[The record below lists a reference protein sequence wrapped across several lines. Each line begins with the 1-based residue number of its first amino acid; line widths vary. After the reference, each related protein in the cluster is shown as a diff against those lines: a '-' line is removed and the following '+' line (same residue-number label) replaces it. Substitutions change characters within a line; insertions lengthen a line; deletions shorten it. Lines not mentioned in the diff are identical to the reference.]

1 MENPE
6 SRSKFQ
12 KWVAHVTLYKSD
24 DRKFYCQRSNW
35 IPTCRQNTGSPP
47 LLSMIMILATSLTFF
62 LSNYF
67 SNTSFMYYRNDYLED
82 LNGEHKLPEIVNFLQ
97 FRSGG
102 SWIGFLTVFTSFFF
116 ATELQMYVSNV
127 FAILFISIPIEM
139 VHGTMCLLKL
149 FFLASFSN
157 ICAGYFLTPDSKFTI
172 IGASIALQTLVYAHI
187 FNLALQWKRVNKT
200 YAATRVVMI
209 IFWLIQDNTWH
220 LFRYY
225 ATMNTTWPLSSYGI
239 FVAPIV
245 GVSYGVILVYT
256 YRAKDDNREGKAND
270 NSIRNRTIKEYVYF
284 GVIIVAS
291 AVMLVLGKFFDW
303 K

>member
-1 MENPE
+1 
-6 SRSKFQ
+6 
-12 KWVAHVTLYKSD
+12 
-24 DRKFYCQRSNW
+24 
-35 IPTCRQNTGSPP
+35 
-47 LLSMIMILATSLTFF
+47 MIMILATSLTFF

-67 SNTSFMYYRNDYLED
+67 SNSSFMYYRNDYLED

-139 VHGTMCLLKL
+139 VHVTMCLLKL

-220 LFRYY
+220 L
-225 ATMNTTWPLSSYGI
+225 SSYGI

-291 AVMLVLGKFFDW
+291 DVIFGVGKFLDW